1 MLGFLK
7 GLLGGG
13 AKDLTIDHAAM
24 VQAVEGGVPIV
35 DVRERHEFDNGHI
48 PGAVNLPLSRFSPD
62 DLPAHDGPVILVCQA
77 GGRSLRALRQVR
89 AAGREAVHYA
99 PGTGGW
105 IARGGAI
112 EA

>member
-13 AKDLTIDHAAM
+13 GADLTVDHEAM
-24 VQAVEGGVPIV
+24 LRAVDAGTPII
-35 DVRERHEFDNGHI
+35 DVREPNEFANGHI
-48 PGAVNLPLSRFSPD
+48 PGAVNLPLSRFSPA
-62 DLPAHDGPVILVCQA
+62 DLPPHDGPVILVCQA
-77 GGRSLRALRQVR
+77 GGRSLRALREVR